1 MFFFLNY
8 CLHSH
13 SRDFSKLYN
22 LAAIKVCQKLVDSAT
37 IPRVPSCSRLLNFK
51 RNLVLISTSEV
62 EEWDKAWNG
71 GGELLMKRTKLAHVP
86 CEMILLSYEKIGAK
100 CESGSEK

>member
-1 MFFFLNY
+1 
-8 CLHSH
+8 
-13 SRDFSKLYN
+13 
-22 LAAIKVCQKLVDSAT
+22 
-37 IPRVPSCSRLLNFK
+37 
-51 RNLVLISTSEV
+51 VLISTSEV